1 MNIPQRCL
9 TVKNPWA
16 YLIVHGIKD
25 VENRTWKTNYRG
37 NVFIHASA
45 QSVSPLEVLTREQFL
60 AIDLHIM
67 PMIDSYFET
76 SRIIGSVEIV
86 DCVLNTKSIWTAI
99 NKPSS
104 NKEEVFGESVE
115 LGGYK
120 WILRNP
126 VVFEESILNVR
137 GKLNLWKPTFEIPDS
152 IRNLYL

>member
-37 NVFIHASA
+37 SIFIHTSA
-45 QSVSPLEVLTREQFL
+45 QSASPLEVLTREQFL
-60 AIDLHIM
+60 SIDNIESM
-67 PMIDSYFET
+67 NDSYFET

-104 NKEEVFGESVE
+104 TKDEVFGESVE

-126 VVFEESILNVR
+126 VVFEYPISNVR
-137 GKLNLWKPTFEIPDS
+137 GKLNLWKPTFEIPDN
-152 IRNLYL
+152 IRKLYL

>member
-60 AIDLHIM
+60 AIDLYTM
-67 PMIDSYFET
+67 PMIDSYFEI

-99 NKPSS
+99 NKSSS

-126 VVFEESILNVR
+126 VVFEEPILNVR

-152 IRNLYL
+152 IRKLYL